1 MRVHLTDESFAELL
15 AGEGSGQTVEHL
27 RVCAPCRME
36 AERVCGAVADFRQ
49 QSLSWAAARPA
60 PVLRHR
66 AVVWI
71 WRRSIMAAA
80 ALLLVC
86 AAIDGGLR
94 TPRPTPAVHEHAAAA
109 LAEDNKL
116 LLSID
121 EELNV
126 QDESPG
132 EMYSAASS
140 GSAKASQAA
149 VRE

>member
-1 MRVHLTDESFAELL
+1 
-15 AGEGSGQTVEHL
+15 
-27 RVCAPCRME
+27 
-36 AERVCGAVADFRQ
+36 
-49 QSLSWAAARPA
+49 
-60 PVLRHR
+60 
-66 AVVWI
+66 
-71 WRRSIMAAA
+71 MAAA

-94 TPRPTPAVHEHAAAA
+94 APQSAPAVHEHAAAT

-132 EMYSAASS
+132 EVYSAASAASASSS
-140 GSAKASQAA
+140 GSARASQAA